1 MKKNRFTLIILC
13 VIFGVLLQACTT
25 EELLPVEDD
34 AIEMPTVEDIQLIAV
49 FDRDHTL
56 VIEHQEPE
64 VIRSLLQ
71 GMREA
76 QPAVIDDPEPSGER
90 YELVLSG
97 EGTSFT
103 FTLNDLSHTNA
114 PDVTDKVYGTLPGED
129 QQWVGSLPSAWVQL
143 LLYPSLVDDE
153 PVLVVTVDEDSD
165 NVILTANRD
174 VNRDLLADDFV
185 AALRAG
191 TEAGETLPAV
201 VMTWTDDRRAVV
213 TFPDLEEGQT
223 IRFTMD
229 NVTSA
234 EGETM
239 RVISKP
245 DGYITLRGGRAWS
258 GLQLVDGTNGNVIQE
273 HGFDTAAVILP
284 AGSRGKEPQYLIYN
298 TDNTTYLY
306 TPGTG
311 EVANITVQEWLEDEV
326 GYSTDDGVR
335 VQFAL
340 TADEKVRY
348 AARGLE
354 TVYSLSETGRE
365 HQQLYHSDRPIYGMA
380 ASPDGKHVALLVDA
394 EGNLGPS
401 ADLIILN
408 AEGQVVSTFANAA
421 YMNHSEGW
429 HLIYPVEWHDDDTV
443 VVPIVDSSQETFRE
457 GRAFYHFKNG
467 RQSTEPSYPPLP
479 EDIIELLVKQLGGW
493 GDSTYSRSLPK
504 PGKEDRYYAVDARE
518 FGTYLV
524 DRVEG
529 TARQIGSGALIGWT
543 PQGQVLVWHSTEGKR
558 VSYLSVN

>member
-1 MKKNRFTLIILC
+1 MKTNRFTLIILC

-25 EELLPVEDD
+25 EEPLPVEDD
-34 AIEMPTVEDIQLIAV
+34 AIEMPTAEDIQSIAV

-71 GMREA
+71 GMQEA
-76 QPAVIDDPEPSGER
+76 QPAVIDDPEPSGEL

-97 EGTSFT
+97 EGISFT
-103 FTLNDLSHTNA
+103 LTLNDFSHTNA
-114 PDVTDKVYGTLPGED
+114 PDVTAKVYGTLPGED
-129 QQWVGSLPSAWVQL
+129 QPWVGSLPSAWVQF
-143 LLYPSLVDDE
+143 LLYPSIADDE
-153 PVLVVTVDEDSD
+153 PVLRVTVDEDSD

-174 VNRDLLADDFV
+174 MDRDIVADVFV
-185 AALRAG
+185 TALRAG
-191 TEAGETLPAV
+191 TEAGETPPA

-213 TFPDLEEGQT
+213 SFPELTEGQT
-223 IRFTMD
+223 IRFMMD
-229 NVTSA
+229 NVTAA
-234 EGETM
+234 EGETL
-239 RVISKP
+239 RVIAKP
-245 DGYITLRGGRAWS
+245 DGYITIHGGRAWS

-273 HGFDTAAVILP
+273 HGFDAAAVIQP
-284 AGSRGKEPQYLIYN
+284 AGSRGTEPQYLIYN
-298 TDNTTYLY
+298 ADNTTYLY

-311 EVANITVQEWLEDEV
+311 QVVDITVQEWLADEV

-335 VQFAL
+335 VQFAH
-340 TADEKVRY
+340 TADEKVLY

-354 TVYSLSETGRE
+354 TVYSLSETGKE
-365 HQQLYHSDRPIYGMA
+365 HQQLYHSDRAIYGMA

-429 HLIYPVEWHDDDTV
+429 HWIYPVKWQDDETII
-443 VVPIVDSSQETFRE
+443 VPLMDSSQEDFRE
-457 GRAFYHFKNG
+457 GRAFYHLKDG
-467 RQSTEPSYPPLP
+467 RQSAEPSYTSLP
-479 EDIIELLVKQLGGW
+479 EDAVTLLANQLGGW
-493 GDSTYSRSLPK
+493 SDLSYSRSIPK
-504 PGKEDRYYAVDARE
+504 PGEEDRYYAVDAWE

-529 TARQIGSGALIGWT
+529 TANRIGSGPLIGWT
-543 PQGQVLVWHSTEGKR
+543 PQGDILVWHSTEGKR